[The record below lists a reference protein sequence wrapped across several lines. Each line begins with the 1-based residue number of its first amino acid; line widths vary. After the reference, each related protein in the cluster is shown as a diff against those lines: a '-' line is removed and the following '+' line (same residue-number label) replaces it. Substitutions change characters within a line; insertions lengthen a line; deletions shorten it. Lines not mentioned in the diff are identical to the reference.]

1 MESAMFSGL
10 TEVNKI
16 YRVDSD
22 VKFEHYYK
30 NRPLTES
37 KVKDL
42 QSSLRE
48 SNLLHINPIIV
59 RKVKVNGVVV
69 YKIIDGQHRNEA
81 AIRECMTRY
90 CIIDESTD
98 EHLMIKLNTQM
109 KNWILQ
115 NYAKYW
121 SNVPETS
128 EVYNIYLDYKKYYG
142 KYTTDSIML
151 MIWNNNRSVHRGRY
165 RRDIQKGGN
174 KTFKDGKLQFDDKIK
189 RRLDKYLPMFE
200 EVYRAAHNPPL
211 QKGAV
216 KRQVFQEVL
225 MNATRKSKCFSYD
238 RFIKNL
244 CTYPHKFNELRL
256 RSDIEQHMYEIE
268 RY

>member
-10 TEVNKI
+10 KEVNKI
-16 YRVDSD
+16 YKVDLD
-22 VKFEHYYK
+22 LKFEHYYQ
-30 NRPLTES
+30 NRPLIES
-37 KVKDL
+37 KVKEL
-42 QSSLRE
+42 QTSLRE

-69 YKIIDGQHRNEA
+69 YKIVDGQHRNEA
-81 AIRECMTRY
+81 AVRESLTRY
-90 CIIDESTD
+90 CIIDESID
-98 EHLMIKLNTQM
+98 PHLMIKLNTHM
-109 KNWILQ
+109 KNWNLQ

-121 SNVPETS
+121 SNIPETS
-128 EVYNIYLDYKKYYG
+128 EVYDIYLDYKKYYG

-151 MIWNNNRSVHRGRY
+151 MIWNNNRTIHRGSY
-165 RRDIQKGGN
+165 HRDGQKGGN
-174 KTFKDGKLQFDDKIK
+174 KPFKDGKLQFNTQIK

-216 KRQVFQEVL
+216 RRQVFQEVL

-244 CTYPHKFNELRL
+244 CNYPHKFNELRL
-256 RSDIEQHMYEIE
+256 RSDLEQHMYEIE

>member
-98 EHLMIKLNTQM
+98 PHLMIKLNTQM
-109 KNWILQ
+109 RNWTLKDF
-115 NYAKYW
+115 AKYW
-121 SNVPETS
+121 SNISETS
-128 EVYNIYLDYKKYYG
+128 EVYNEYLEYKDCYG
-142 KYTTDSIML
+142 KYTTDSIIL
-151 MIWNNNRSVHRGRY
+151 MIWNNNRTSYHKKWE
-165 RRDIQKGGN
+165 RDGNKGGN
-174 KTFKDGKLQFDDKIK
+174 KKFKDGNLEFNNKIK
-189 RRLDKYLPMFE
+189 RRLDKYLPIFE

-216 KRQVFQEVL
+216 RRQVFQEVL

-244 CTYPHKFNELRL
+244 CKYPHKFNELRL
-256 RSDIEQHMYEIE
+256 RSDLEQHMYDIE
-268 RY
+268 SS

>member
-1 MESAMFSGL
+1 MFKGL

-16 YRVDSD
+16 YKVNSD

-30 NRPLTES
+30 NRPLTEA

-42 QSSLRE
+42 QNSLKE

-59 RKVKVNGVVV
+59 RKVNVKGVII

-81 AIRECMTRY
+81 AIRENLTRY
-90 CIIDESTD
+90 CIIDKSTD

-109 KNWILQ
+109 KNWVLQ

-121 SNVPETS
+121 SSVPETS

-142 KYTTDSIML
+142 KYTTDSIIL

-165 RRDIQKGGN
+165 RRDIEKGGN
-174 KTFKDGKLQFDDKIK
+174 KSFKDGKLQFDTKIK

-200 EVYRAAHNPPL
+200 EVYCAAHNPPL
-211 QKGAV
+211 QKSTV

-238 RFIKNL
+238 KFIKNL
-244 CTYPHKFNELRL
+244 CSYPHKFNELRL

-268 RY
+268 RGSND